1 MAILPGVAALIWAG
15 PGHLLAAD
23 MRRARKVAIE
33 KLGPDLPQMGMHQL
47 DLPILRIAPG
57 HDALNAVLSGL
68 GEGVGRR
75 FYLKGMTSDPCR
87 VTSVWRD
94 VSAG

>member
-1 MAILPGVAALIWAG
+1 MAILPGVAALIWAS
-15 PGHLLAAD
+15 PGHLLAVD
-23 MRRARKVAIE
+23 RRRARKVALE

-75 FYLKGMTSDPCR
+75 LLAEGH
-87 VTSVWRD
+87 D
-94 VSAG
+94 VGPFAA